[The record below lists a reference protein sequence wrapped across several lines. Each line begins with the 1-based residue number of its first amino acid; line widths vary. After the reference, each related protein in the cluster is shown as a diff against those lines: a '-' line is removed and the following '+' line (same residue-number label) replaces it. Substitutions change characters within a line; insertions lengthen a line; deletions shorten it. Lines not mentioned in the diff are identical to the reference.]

1 MPDYVS
7 YFNNRRRYPTKFK
20 PGDIVYDSEK
30 LMVESSEWNSVNN
43 ETTYAVR
50 NECGTRYYRKESELM
65 EVSTI
70 PADRYKYDLQV
81 QQRLMSNSFY
91 GLYGVRGMGVKKVIF
106 NAPATIVLW
115 NDGTKTVVKC
125 SENDIF
131 DPEKGLAFCFLK
143 KLLGDRYYKIIN
155 SEVRKY
161 DEQKLADIESESI
174 VGQTLK
180 SIADDIKTGLAS
192 LGGGTNS

>member
-1 MPDYVS
+1 MPNYMN
-7 YFNNRRRYPTKFK
+7 YFNHRGPKFK

-30 LMVESSEWNSVNN
+30 LMVESSEWNSLNN
-43 ETTYAVR
+43 QTTYVVC
-50 NECGTRYYRKESELM
+50 NELGTRYYRKESELM
-65 EVSTI
+65 EVPAI
-70 PADRYKYDLQV
+70 PADRYRYDWQL

-125 SENDIF
+125 SEDDIF

-143 KLLGDRYYKIIN
+143 KLLGKGYYKIID

-180 SIADDIKTGLAS
+180 SIADNIKTGLAS

>member
-1 MPDYVS
+1 MTDYMS
-7 YFNNRRRYPTKFK
+7 CFNNRRRGPKFK
-20 PGDIVYDSEK
+20 PGDMVYNGEK
-30 LMVESSEWNSVNN
+30 YMIESSEWNSITND
-43 ETTYAVR
+43 TTYEVCDA
-50 NECGTRYYRKESELM
+50 CGHRSYKKESELM
-65 EVSTI
+65 EVPAI
-70 PADRYKYDLQV
+70 PADRYKYDLQF

-91 GLYGVRGMGVKKVIF
+91 GLYGVRGMGIKKVIF

>member
-1 MPDYVS
+1 MTDYLS
-7 YFNNRRRYPTKFK
+7 IFNNRRRGPKFK
-20 PGDIVYDSEK
+20 PGDTVYDGEK
-30 LMVESSEWNSVNN
+30 FIVESSEWSSLNN
-43 ETTYAVR
+43 ETTYVIRNAWNVR
-50 NECGTRYYRKESELM
+50 SCKKESELVGVNDFAA
-65 EVSTI
+65 EYRR
-70 PADRYKYDLQV
+70 AL
-81 QQRLMSNSFY
+81 NSFY
-91 GLYGVRGMGVKKVIF
+91 GIRIADLMGIKKVIF

>member
-1 MPDYVS
+1 MPNYMN
-7 YFNNRRRYPTKFK
+7 YFNNRRSGPKFK
-20 PGDIVYDSEK
+20 PGDMVYDREK
-30 LMVESSEWNSVNN
+30 FIVESAEWNSIDG
-43 ETTYAVR
+43 ETTYTICDAWGNRRCKTEAEIIGVSFAEYCST
-50 NECGTRYYRKESELM
+50 NPYRAALNSIYGIRVADLM
-65 EVSTI
+65 GI
-70 PADRYKYDLQV
+70 
-81 QQRLMSNSFY
+81 
-91 GLYGVRGMGVKKVIF
+91 KKVIF

-143 KLLGDRYYKIIN
+143 KLLGDRYYKIID